1 MQTHPSRLLIF
12 GLVLL
17 FAVSARVHALSGDD
31 APQWRPITPA
41 ELQLK
46 TPIVDPDA
54 DAEAI
59 FWEIW
64 LDDKKS
70 TKMSYRHYVRVKIFT
85 ERGREKFSKMDIPFT
100 KGHKVD
106 DVAARVIKPDGSII
120 ELQPGDIF
128 DRELAS
134 AGKIKVQAKSFAV
147 PGIEP
152 GVIVEYQYTE
162 SIKDDSAGGE
172 RLVFQRD
179 IPLEKVTYHVRPNK
193 SASLQ
198 FHSYNMTDLKFVKEN
213 DGYSVATL
221 TSVPAYKDEPYMP
234 PPDEVRKWAYLH
246 YSTFASA
253 LQWTMASV
261 AWNEILQ
268 KFSKPNKEVK
278 AKAEELTAGL
288 HSEDDKV
295 HKIYDFVQKNIKNL
309 SYDKSMSDEQIEKL
323 GIKDGDDALRR
334 GMGRSG
340 NIDMLFASLTRAAGL
355 ETAIVLA
362 GDRSEN
368 FFTLEKYPFLS
379 FVDWSAIAVKVDGQ
393 WRYFDPCGPFL
404 PYGTLPWNREA
415 VRAMLIWDNGHS
427 WLTVPISEA
436 AHSVARRKGK
446 FELLPDGTLTGTVTL
461 EYEGQQAVSRR
472 RADFLDSDSKREQ
485 DIKDEIKENISAAE
499 ISDLSIQNFE
509 DNTKPLTYSFK
520 VRVPNYAPKVGK
532 RMIFQPGFF
541 EYGTQPLFS
550 SAARTYD
557 VYFPYPWSENDEIEI
572 KLPAGMLLDSP
583 EAPGEI
589 ADPKRIG
596 VDRVRMAIDD
606 KTNTLNYRREFLF
619 GGGGFTLFPVSAY
632 PAIKTMFDAFYKAD
646 TTSLSLKQ
654 IAIKE

>member
-1 MQTHPSRLLIF
+1 
-12 GLVLL
+12 
-17 FAVSARVHALSGDD
+17 
-31 APQWRPITPA
+31 
-41 ELQLK
+41 
-46 TPIVDPDA
+46 
-54 DAEAI
+54 
-59 FWEIW
+59 
-64 LDDKKS
+64 
-70 TKMSYRHYVRVKIFT
+70 
-85 ERGREKFSKMDIPFT
+85 
-100 KGHKVD
+100 
-106 DVAARVIKPDGSII
+106 
-120 ELQPGDIF
+120 
-128 DRELAS
+128 
-134 AGKIKVQAKSFAV
+134 
-147 PGIEP
+147 
-152 GVIVEYQYTE
+152 
-162 SIKDDSAGGE
+162 
-172 RLVFQRD
+172 
-179 IPLEKVTYHVRPNK
+179 
-193 SASLQ
+193 
-198 FHSYNMTDLKFVKEN
+198 
-213 DGYSVATL
+213 
-221 TSVPAYKDEPYMP
+221 
-234 PPDEVRKWAYLH
+234 
-246 YSTFASA
+246 
-253 LQWTMASV
+253 
-261 AWNEILQ
+261 
-268 KFSKPNKEVK
+268 
-278 AKAEELTAGL
+278 
-288 HSEDDKV
+288 
-295 HKIYDFVQKNIKNL
+295 
-309 SYDKSMSDEQIEKL
+309 
-323 GIKDGDDALRR
+323 
-334 GMGRSG
+334 
-340 NIDMLFASLTRAAGL
+340 
-355 ETAIVLA
+355 
-362 GDRSEN
+362 
-368 FFTLEKYPFLS
+368 
-379 FVDWSAIAVKVDGQ
+379 
-393 WRYFDPCGPFL
+393 
-404 PYGTLPWNREA
+404 
-415 VRAMLIWDNGHS
+415 MLIWDNGHS